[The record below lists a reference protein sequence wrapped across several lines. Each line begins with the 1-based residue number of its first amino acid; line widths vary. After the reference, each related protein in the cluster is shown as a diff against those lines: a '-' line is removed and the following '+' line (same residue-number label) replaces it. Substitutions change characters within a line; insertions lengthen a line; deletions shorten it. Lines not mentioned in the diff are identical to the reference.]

1 MVRIRNEMYGCPMKR
16 TILPATA
23 ALLLYS
29 LALIIPASPAA
40 SAPLQPDKLD
50 ELYEDLADVKLQPS
64 DPGVALRRLSLHL
77 RGTIPSI
84 QELEHF
90 DSYQGDEQMA
100 RINYAVAFLR
110 SPEFA
115 QYWGTYFGSLFRE
128 QTEGRDL
135 KYASFYNYL
144 SQSMHQNKPYD
155 VLVTEML
162 TASGSPEENPA
173 VNFIVRDG
181 GDPLQLAEYTGRLFH
196 GKRLECARCHD
207 HPFYKGYTKRDYY
220 GLAAFFSQQYTTD
233 QYDKK
238 FEGITGLKYVPRN
251 EVENLP
257 TESQKQYQN
266 AWQKFYRDYWN
277 KLNQQQKK
285 AHRQGTEL
293 KYDAVFRVPE
303 LGLRFPISDDEP
315 GGDLVQPVY
324 PDGKTATLKEGVDRR
339 TILAQ
344 WFTDRR
350 NDRFRKVLINRIW
363 TRLMGWSFFTPM
375 DDWNDSTEI
384 QGEEILNHL
393 DQVFVQQDYRIKD
406 LILYIVSSRAYARS
420 MPVKDS
426 RDASSTIR
434 YFQAQR
440 MDADQLMNSLIK
452 GSFAMT
458 ISDIRERRIALASS
472 IPDLSKIN
480 LKGLGALKSPSPN
493 QRDFSSAA
501 EVERPVRYNSFL
513 AVFGAGPR
521 IDIADDEMAPTI
533 EQVLTLLNGR
543 LTNRLAQNFAR
554 KGSYIHQYYQKEGN
568 IQDAAN
574 AIFRSLLSRRMSD
587 AEWQRIQTLTTTD
600 LAGNRKDRFNQEAL
614 QDLIWSI
621 FNSQEFIHIN

>member
-1 MVRIRNEMYGCPMKR
+1 MKR
-16 TILPATA
+16 ILNT
-23 ALLLYS
+23 S
-29 LALIIPASPAA
+29 VLALVLLSHVVAGSFSSLS
-40 SAPLQPDKLD
+40 SAPLQPDRLD
-50 ELYEDLADVKLQPS
+50 ELYEDLADADLKPA
-64 DPGVALRRLSLHL
+64 DPGIVLRRLSLHI

-84 QELEHF
+84 QELDHYSSAAT
-90 DSYQGDEQMA
+90 DPQLA
-100 RINYAVAFLR
+100 RMNYAVAYLR

-144 SQSMHQNKPYD
+144 SQSLHQNKPYD

-220 GLAAFFSQQYTTD
+220 GLAAFFAQQYTTD
-233 QYDKK
+233 QYDRK
-238 FEGITGLKYVPRN
+238 FESLTGLKYVPRN
-251 EVENLP
+251 EIENLP
-257 TESQKQYQN
+257 ADAQKQYNN

-285 AHRQGTEL
+285 AHRQGTDL

-303 LGLRFPISDDEP
+303 MGLRFPVSDDEP
-315 GGDLVQPVY
+315 GGDLVRPVY
-324 PDGKTATLKEGVDRR
+324 PDGSAATLQEGVDRR
-339 TILAQ
+339 AILAR
-344 WFTDRR
+344 WFTDRK
-350 NDRFRKVLINRIW
+350 NDRFRKVFINRVW

-375 DDWNDSTEI
+375 DDWNDETEI

-393 DQVFVQQDYRIKD
+393 DQVFVQQNYRVKD
-406 LILYIVSSRAYARS
+406 LVLYIVSSRAYARS
-420 MPVKDS
+420 MPEKDS
-426 RDASSTIR
+426 RDAGSSIR

-440 MDADQLMNSLIK
+440 MDPDQLMNSLIK

-458 ISDIRERRIALASS
+458 VSDIRERKVALATSK
-472 IPDLSKIN
+472 PDLSAIN
-480 LKGLGALKSPSPN
+480 LKGLGALKSPSQN
-493 QRDFSSAA
+493 QRDFSNAA
-501 EVERPVRYNSFL
+501 EVERPVNYNSFL

-521 IDIADDEMAPTI
+521 IDIADDEVAPTI

-554 KGSYIHQYYQKEGN
+554 KGSYIHQYYQKEGS
-568 IQDAAN
+568 IEDAAN
-574 AIFRSLLSRRMSD
+574 AIFQSLLSRRMSN
-587 AEWQRIQTLTTTD
+587 AEWQQIQGLTATE
-600 LAGNRKDRFNQEAL
+600 LSGNKKDRFNQEAL

>member
-1 MVRIRNEMYGCPMKR
+1 MKQIRTNIPFIPLLVLLFLIFQ
-16 TILPATA
+16 TPALA
-23 ALLLYS
+23 A
-29 LALIIPASPAA
+29 PVT
-40 SAPLQPDKLD
+40 PDKLD
-50 ELYEDLADVKLQPS
+50 ELYEDLADADIQPA
-64 DPGVALRRLSLHL
+64 PGGIILRRLSLHL

-84 QELEHF
+84 QELE
-90 DSYQGDEQMA
+90 SYGTGDEQLA
-100 RINYAVAFLR
+100 RMNYAVAFLR
-110 SPEFA
+110 SPEYA

-135 KYASFYNYL
+135 KYASFYEYL
-144 SQSMHQNKPYD
+144 SQSIHQNKPYD
-155 VLVTEML
+155 ALVTEML
-162 TASGSPEENPA
+162 TATGSPETNPA
-173 VNFIVRDG
+173 VNFLVRDG

-220 GLAAFFSQQYTTD
+220 GLAAFFSQQYTTSE
-233 QYDKK
+233 YDAK
-238 FEGITGLKYVPRN
+238 FQSITGLKYVPRN
-251 EVENLP
+251 EIENLP
-257 TESQKQYQN
+257 TEEQKQYNN

-277 KLNQQQKK
+277 KLNKQQKQ
-285 AHRQGTEL
+285 AHRNGTKL
-293 KYDAVFRVPE
+293 NFDAVFRVPE
-303 LGLRFPISDDEP
+303 MGLRFPISDDEP

-324 PDGKTATLKEGVDRR
+324 PDGTEAKLQDGVDRR

-344 WFTDRR
+344 WFADRK
-350 NDRFRKVLINRIW
+350 NDRFRKVMINRIW
-363 TRLMGWSFFTPM
+363 TRLMGWSFFTPL
-375 DDWNDSTEI
+375 DDWNDDTDM

-393 DQVFVQQDYRIKD
+393 DQVFVQQNYRIKD
-406 LILYIVSSRAYARS
+406 LVLYIVSSRAYARS
-420 MPVKDS
+420 MPQQ
-426 RDASSTIR
+426 SSPEANSSIR

-440 MDADQLMNSLIK
+440 MDPDQLMNSLIK

-458 ISDIRERRIALASS
+458 VSDIRERKIQLTANK
-472 IPDLSKIN
+472 PDLSSIN
-480 LKGLGALKSPSPN
+480 LRGLGAIKSPKQN

-554 KGSYIHQYYQKEGN
+554 KGSYIHQYYQKEGS
-568 IQDAAN
+568 IEQASN
-574 AIFRSLLSRRMSD
+574 AIFQSLLSRNMSPS
-587 AEWQRIQTLTTTD
+587 EWQKIQSVTSSD
-600 LAGNRKDRFNQEAL
+600 LSGNKKDRFNQEAL